1 MSRSKKVKSILLT
14 VCLSLGL
21 TAFATVNAFA
31 YTYTPG
37 VAEYGAVS
45 GDSLYKISLVFHTSI
60 GNLMS
65 MNNLKTYS
73 LNVGQV
79 LKVPGDTYTVQKGD
93 TLFLIAQKYKM
104 PLSELQRAN
113 NIYGSNLNIGQRLAV
128 PVTSSSTPADT
139 SGSTTNAPASG
150 GSTPPSQTGT
160 VSYTASE
167 LDLLARLIQ
176 AEAPG
181 QPYDA
186 KVAVGAVV
194 INRVESGLF
203 ADSISGVINQKINGY
218 YQFTPVANG
227 WINNPADTDAVNA
240 AKEALKGT
248 DPTNGAL
255 WYYDDS
261 CTNAFMLAKKVAVQI
276 GRMIFAY

>member
-1 MSRSKKVKSILLT
+1 MSRSKKVKPILLT
-14 VCLSLGL
+14 ACLSLVL
-21 TAFATVNAFA
+21 SASLTVNAFA

-37 VAEYGAVS
+37 IAEYGAVS

-60 GNLMS
+60 DNLMN

-79 LKVPGDTYTVQKGD
+79 LKVPGDTYTVQKGN
-93 TLFLIAQKYKM
+93 TLFLITQKYKM

-113 NIYGSNLNIGQRLAV
+113 NIYGNNLNIGQRLAV
-128 PVTSSSTPADT
+128 PATSSSAPPANSGG
-139 SGSTTNAPASG
+139 SGSTSPA
-150 GSTPPSQTGT
+150 QTGT
-160 VSYTASE
+160 VSYTAAD

-194 INRVESGLF
+194 VNRVESGLF
-203 ADSISGVINQKINGY
+203 ADSVSGVINQKINGY

-261 CTNAFMLAKKVAVQI
+261 CTNSFMLAKKVAVKI
-276 GRMIFAY
+276 GRMVFAY

>member
-1 MSRSKKVKSILLT
+1 MSRSKKVKSMLLT

-21 TAFATVNAFA
+21 SAFATVNAFA

-37 VAEYGAVS
+37 ITEYGAVS

-60 GNLMS
+60 DDLIN
-65 MNNLKTYS
+65 MNNLKTYT

-79 LKVPGDTYTVQKGD
+79 LKVPGDTYTVQKSD

-113 NIYGSNLNIGQRLAV
+113 NNYGNNLNIGQRLAI
-128 PVTSSSTPADT
+128 PTD
-139 SGSTTNAPASG
+139 SG
-150 GSTPPSQTGT
+150 GSTAPSQTGT
-160 VSYTASE
+160 ASYTAAD

-176 AEAPG
+176 AEAPS

-261 CTNAFMLAKKVAVQI
+261 CTNSFMLAKKVAVKI
-276 GRMIFAY
+276 GRMVFAY

>member
-1 MSRSKKVKSILLT
+1 MLLT

-21 TAFATVNAFA
+21 SAFATVDAFA

-37 VAEYGAVS
+37 ITEYGAVS

-60 GNLMS
+60 SNLMT

-113 NIYGSNLNIGQRLAV
+113 NIYGDNLNIGRRLAV
-128 PVTSSSTPADT
+128 PTDSAA
-139 SGSTTNAPASG
+139 APASNSGSVSNPPAAG
-150 GSTPPSQTGT
+150 GSTAPSQTGA
-160 VSYTASE
+160 VSYTAAD

-194 INRVESGLF
+194 VNRVQSGLF
-203 ADSISGVINQKINGY
+203 AGSISGVINQKINGY

-261 CTNAFMLAKKVAVQI
+261 CTNSFMLAKKVAIQI

>member
-1 MSRSKKVKSILLT
+1 
-14 VCLSLGL
+14 
-21 TAFATVNAFA
+21 
-31 YTYTPG
+31 
-37 VAEYGAVS
+37 
-45 GDSLYKISLVFHTSI
+45 
-60 GNLMS
+60 
-65 MNNLKTYS
+65 
-73 LNVGQV
+73 

-113 NIYGSNLNIGQRLAV
+113 NIYGSNLDIGQRLAV
-128 PVTSSSTPADT
+128 PTDSATAPTSNTGSGSSTPV
-139 SGSTTNAPASG
+139 SGSASNPPASG
-150 GSTPPSQTGT
+150 GSTAPSQTGT
-160 VSYTASE
+160 ISYTASD

-176 AEAPG
+176 AETPG

-227 WINNPADTDAVNA
+227 WINNPADADAVNA

-261 CTNAFMLAKKVAVQI
+261 CTNSFMLAKKVAVKI
-276 GRMIFAY
+276 GRMVFAY